1 MKRKKQNRMMLKEGL
16 NALASTA
23 RNLDGMAVPKIEH
36 IEISITL
43 KGGDILLLNIEK
55 GDGETM
61 ERSMERIDADPE
73 MSEESEKM
81 LLN

>member
-1 MKRKKQNRMMLKEGL
+1 MNRRKQNRMMSKEAL
-16 NALASTA
+16 NALASIA
-23 RNLDGMAVPKIEH
+23 RHMEAVPKIEH
-36 IEISITL
+36 IEISISL

>member
-23 RNLDGMAVPKIEH
+23 RNLGDIAVPKIEH

>member
-1 MKRKKQNRMMLKEGL
+1 MMVKEAL
-16 NALASTA
+16 NGLASTA
-23 RNLDGMAVPKIEH
+23 RHMEMLPKIME

-43 KGGDILLLNIEK
+43 KNGDVLLMNIEK
-55 GDGETM
+55 GEGETM
-61 ERSMERIDADPE
+61 ERSMDRIEADPE

>member
-1 MKRKKQNRMMLKEGL
+1 
-16 NALASTA
+16 
-23 RNLDGMAVPKIEH
+23 
-36 IEISITL
+36 
-43 KGGDILLLNIEK
+43 
-55 GDGETM
+55 M

>member
-1 MKRKKQNRMMLKEGL
+1 MNRRKQNRMMSKEAL
-16 NALASTA
+16 NALASIA
-23 RNLDGMAVPKIEH
+23 RHMEAVPKIEH
-36 IEISITL
+36 IEISISL

-55 GDGETM
+55 GKGETM

>member
-1 MKRKKQNRMMLKEGL
+1 MKRKNQNRMMLKEGL

-23 RNLDGMAVPKIEH
+23 KNLDDMAIPKIEH

-55 GDGETM
+55 GEGKTM
-61 ERSMERIDADPE
+61 ERSMDRIEADPE

>member
-1 MKRKKQNRMMLKEGL
+1 MLKEGL

-23 RNLDGMAVPKIEH
+23 RNLDDMAVPKIEH

-43 KGGDILLLNIEK
+43 KGGDILLLNIDK
-55 GDGETM
+55 GEGKTM
-61 ERSMERIDADPE
+61 KRSMDRIEADPE